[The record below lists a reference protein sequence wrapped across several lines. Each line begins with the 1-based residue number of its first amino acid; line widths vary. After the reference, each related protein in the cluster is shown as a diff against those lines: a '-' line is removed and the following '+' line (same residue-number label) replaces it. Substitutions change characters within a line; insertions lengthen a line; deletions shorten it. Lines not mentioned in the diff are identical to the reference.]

1 VGLLEITDA
10 ETGQQILV
18 DTSSMHVR
26 DLYAEQAEIRTRN
39 VQTIFRKLRVDR
51 VPIHT
56 DIGYLDPLIRF
67 FRKRNK
73 LN

>member
-1 VGLLEITDA
+1 
-10 ETGQQILV
+10 
-18 DTSSMHVR
+18 
-26 DLYAEQAEIRTRN
+26 